1 MTVLEGRGVMDGM
14 SGFSGEQTT
23 EATAIRKRPGRPR
36 DPVLEQ
42 RILDAAIDEF
52 LERGPARFTIDGVAR
67 RAGVG
72 KSTVYLRWPDRDA
85 LLVDGVRA
93 RSKGI
98 EDVDTGSLR
107 GDLIRLATNLLRFL
121 LDPVGYATFRITVDA
136 IANPAYT
143 HVARELAQRHRQAAR
158 RVFDRARERGDDI
171 DEAAVEPV
179 VECLYGAM
187 VMRVLNHGLE
197 QPLVSEAEME
207 ARCTTAVD
215 LAMRLLER

>member
-1 MTVLEGRGVMDGM
+1 MGAM
-14 SGFSGEQTT
+14 SGIGEERPQATGTT
-23 EATAIRKRPGRPR
+23 RRRPGRPR
-36 DPVLEQ
+36 DPLVEQ

-52 LERGPARFTIDGVAR
+52 LERGSAGFTVDGVAR

-85 LLVDGVRA
+85 LLVESVRA

-107 GDLIRLATNLLRFL
+107 GDLIQLTTNLLRFL
-121 LDPVGYATFRITVDA
+121 LDPIGYATFRITVDA
-136 IANPAYT
+136 VANRAYQ
-143 HVARELAQRHRQAAR
+143 HVAEEIARQHRQAVQ

-171 DEAAVEPV
+171 DEAAVDPV
-179 VECLYGAM
+179 VECLYGAVTM
-187 VMRVLNHGLE
+187 KALTKGFE
-197 QPLVSEAEME
+197 EPFATDADIEAS
-207 ARCTTAVD
+207 CTSTVD